1 MASRT
6 GQQPVAMTIR
16 HHFDERLHEI
26 EQSIVQMG
34 NRVSSMLTSAIQA
47 TASHDR
53 NLARQVIGSDNEID
67 QLEEDI
73 LRDTCF
79 LVMQE
84 APVAADLKRLTATLG
99 IVGEIEKYGDDAVK
113 LARRSIKVGDKFR
126 AELLNDLV
134 QLGVQTNFVLGSAI
148 RLYTG
153 FDPEVVNE
161 VRAYEARVDQEVKS
175 VRNRIFKMIEEN
187 PQEAEPLIRTL
198 SIFQACEHAADHAV
212 AMVDRLQ
219 MHYNSPS
226 GSSASS

>member
-1 MASRT
+1 
-6 GQQPVAMTIR
+6 MTIR
-16 HHFDERLHEI
+16 HHFDEKLHEI

-34 NRVSSMLTSAIQA
+34 NGVSDMLTAAIKA
-47 TASHDR
+47 TATHDR
-53 NLARQVIGSDNEID
+53 GLARQVIGSDNEID

-113 LARRSIKVGDKFR
+113 LARRSIKVGQQFR
-126 AELLNDLV
+126 AELINDLV

-161 VRAYEARVDQEVKS
+161 VRAYEARVDQEVKA
-175 VRNRIFKMIEEN
+175 VRNRIFKMIEES
-187 PQEAEPLIRTL
+187 PGEAEALIRTL
-198 SIFQACEHAADHAV
+198 SIFQACEHAADHAI

-219 MHYNSPS
+219 IHYSS
-226 GSSASS
+226 SSASSASS

>member
-1 MASRT
+1 
-6 GQQPVAMTIR
+6 MTIR

-34 NRVSSMLTSAIQA
+34 NRVSDMLTAAIKA
-47 TASHDR
+47 TSTHDR
-53 NLARQVIGSDNEID
+53 NLARQVIGADNEID
-67 QLEEDI
+67 QLEEDV
-73 LRDTCF
+73 LRDTCL

-84 APVAADLKRLTATLG
+84 APVATDLRRLTATLG

-113 LARRSIKVGDKFR
+113 LARRSIKVGDRFK
-126 AELLNDLV
+126 AELIGDLV
-134 QLGVQTNFVLGSAI
+134 QLGTQTNFVLGSAI

-153 FDPEVVNE
+153 YDPEIVNE

-187 PQEAEPLIRTL
+187 PPEAEALIRTL

-219 MHYNSPS
+219 MHYGPASVPS
-226 GSSASS
+226 GSS

>member
-1 MASRT
+1 
-6 GQQPVAMTIR
+6 MTIR

-26 EQSIVQMG
+26 QQSIVQMG
-34 NRVSSMLTSAIQA
+34 NRVSDMLTQAIKA
-47 TASHDR
+47 TATHDR
-53 NLARQVIGSDNEID
+53 DLARQVIGADNEID

-73 LRDTCF
+73 LRDTCL

-84 APVAADLKRLTATLG
+84 APVAADLRILTATLG

-113 LARRSIKVGDKFR
+113 LARRSIKVGTSFK
-126 AELLNDLV
+126 AELINDLT

-161 VRAYEARVDQEVKS
+161 VRAYESRVDHEVKA
-175 VRNRIFKMIEEN
+175 VRNRIFKLIEES
-187 PQEAEPLIRTL
+187 PSEAEALIRTL

-212 AMVDRLQ
+212 AMVDRLR
-219 MHYNSPS
+219 MHYDSV
-226 GSSASS
+226 SASSGSN